1 MRAISAPA
9 IAKAFILRIKEAMER
24 RRDAE
29 DGVYR
34 YLAGPSPPATTSR

>member
-1 MRAISAPA
+1 
-9 IAKAFILRIKEAMER
+9 MER